1 MTPAPISPSLEEF
14 ERSSLAV
21 GAGELWSRGTSA
33 AFLDAIG
40 DGSLPEEAFNR
51 WLVQDYLFVLGFTRF
66 AALAAARTPRPGQSL
81 LLGGL
86 AALDAELDW
95 FERHARERGLDLAS
109 EPHPTCRCY
118 VDFLIAAAYS
128 QPFEVVLAIFYGVE
142 VAYTVAWGR
151 LEKKGP
157 YAEFI
162 GRWTH
167 PDFVAYVHE
176 LRELAAAHPHPGQQ
190 AAFDE
195 VMRHEHDFWRM
206 TWEG

>member
-1 MTPAPISPSLEEF
+1 MIPHPLKEFDQSP
-14 ERSSLAV
+14 LAV
-21 GAGELWSRGTSA
+21 GAGDLWARGIRA
-33 AFLDAIG
+33 AFLDGIG
-40 DGSLPEEAFNR
+40 DGSLPKEAFDR

-81 LLGGL
+81 LIGGL
-86 AALDAELDW
+86 AALDLELGW
-95 FERHARERGLDLAS
+95 FEGHAEERGLDLAS
-109 EPHPTCRCY
+109 APHPTCRRY

-142 VAYTVAWGR
+142 VAYTVAWGK
-151 LEKKGP
+151 LESRGP

-167 PDFVAYVHE
+167 PDFVDYV
-176 LRELAAAHPHPGQQ
+176 RQLAKLTAAHPHPGQQ
-190 AAFDE
+190 AAFNE